1 MPETI
6 AAGKIL
12 VREGTEFP
20 RAVRPQSEPYA
31 AGWRLVDNLDGYQLG
46 RQIQDAGWTFFC
58 QAGGLKAMAF
68 GMDEQKTV
76 RRAVERILAQVKSE
90 EFNSLEIT
98 RIVHRRLLG
107 VLPYASVSARSRHVQ
122 ESVFLFQA
130 VELPVTDAARR
141 AAA

>member
-1 MPETI
+1 MDLFLP
-6 AAGKIL
+6 
-12 VREGTEFP
+12 
-20 RAVRPQSEPYA
+20 
-31 AGWRLVDNLDGYQLG
+31 
-46 RQIQDAGWTFFC
+46 
-58 QAGGLKAMAF
+58 AGGLKAMAF

-76 RRAVERILAQVKSE
+76 RRAVERILAQVKSK

-107 VLPYASVSARSRHVQ
+107 VLPYASVFARSRHVQ

-130 VELPVTDAARR
+130 VELPVTDTARR